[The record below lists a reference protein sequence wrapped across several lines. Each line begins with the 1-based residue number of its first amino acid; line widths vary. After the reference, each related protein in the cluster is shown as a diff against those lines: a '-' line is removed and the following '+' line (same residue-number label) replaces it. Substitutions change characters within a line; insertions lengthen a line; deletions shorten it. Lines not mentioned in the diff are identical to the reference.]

1 MIKLNNIL
9 KDIIVVLVLMFMI
22 LLVFRRLKLKKWKE
36 FKINIVKI

>member
-22 LLVFRRLKLKKWKE
+22 LLVFLRLKLKKCKE